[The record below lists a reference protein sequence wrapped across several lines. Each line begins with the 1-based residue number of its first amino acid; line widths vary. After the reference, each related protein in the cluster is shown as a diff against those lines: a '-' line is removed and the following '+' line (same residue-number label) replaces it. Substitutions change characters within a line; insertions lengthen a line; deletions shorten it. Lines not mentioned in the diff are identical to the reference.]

1 MTDTQ
6 GGASAEAT
14 ATVSVRENAAP
25 LLTPSSLVGTYSNLL
40 LGLQLI
46 PVPLIVDTSS
56 YLQSASVTITNPSS
70 NDSLSVDTTGSA
82 LTAGYAGGVLSLTG
96 QGTVAEYQSV
106 LNTLRFRGT
115 FGAVQ
120 TRDIDFEVTDMQGA
134 SSDPARLQ
142 VGILLL

>member
-1 MTDTQ
+1 M
-6 GGASAEAT
+6 
-14 ATVSVRENAAP
+14 
-25 LLTPSSLVGTYSNLL
+25 GTYSNLL